1 MAEEVAGGSNRSWVY
16 GFLAGSGFRMTYHT
30 PVLLKEVVTQLRP
43 RSRGLYV
50 DCTVGGGGHAAEIL
64 RACVPDGQLVGLD
77 WDDEA
82 IAASRERLSEFGA
95 RVQLVRASYVEMD
108 RVLMSLGIT
117 TVDGMLF
124 DLGVSSRQ
132 FDEPSRGFSFQRE
145 GALDMRMSQQIEASA
160 RDVLRSASLEE
171 LARIFRVYGEERRA
185 RAIAREIVA
194 SREEHP
200 LETTGQL
207 ARLVE
212 RVAGPKRG
220 HIHPAT
226 RVFQA
231 LRIQVN
237 NELDNLRRGLETAT
251 SHLKSGARIA
261 VISFHSLED
270 RIVKQFFVAMSR
282 GCVCPPE
289 LAVCTCGQK
298 EVLRTLTRK
307 PITASE
313 AEIRENPRAR
323 SAKLRVAERI

>member
-1 MAEEVAGGSNRSWVY
+1 
-16 GFLAGSGFRMTYHT
+16 MTYHT

-43 RSRGLYV
+43 RSRGMYV
-50 DCTVGGGGHAAEIL
+50 DCTVGGGGHAAEVL

-117 TVDGMLF
+117 AVDGVVF

-145 GALDMRMSQQIEASA
+145 GDLDMRMSRQIEASA
-160 RDVLRSASLEE
+160 KDLLRSAGAEE
-171 LARIFRVYGEERRA
+171 LARIFRVYGEEPRA
-185 RAIAREIVA
+185 RAIARRIVED
-194 SREEHP
+194 RDQHP
-200 LETTGQL
+200 LETTTQL

-212 RVAGPKRG
+212 RVTGPKRTG
-220 HIHPAT
+220 THPAT

-237 NELDNLRRGLETAT
+237 NELDNLKRGLEIAT
-251 SHLKSGARIA
+251 SRLRSGARIA

-270 RIVKQFFVAMSR
+270 RIVKQFFADKAR
-282 GCVCPPE
+282 GCICPPE
-289 LAVCTCGQK
+289 LAGCACGRA
-298 EVLRTLTRK
+298 EVLRIVTRK
-307 PITASE
+307 PITPE
-313 AEIRENPRAR
+313 EKEIRDNPRAR
-323 SAKLRVAERI
+323 SAKLRVAEKI